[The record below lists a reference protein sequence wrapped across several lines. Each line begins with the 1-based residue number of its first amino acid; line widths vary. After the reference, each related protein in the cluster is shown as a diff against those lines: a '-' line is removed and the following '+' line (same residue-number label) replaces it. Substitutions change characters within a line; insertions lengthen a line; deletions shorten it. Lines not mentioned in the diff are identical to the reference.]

1 MVIDSPKS
9 SRLNLKASILEE
21 EKNRRSLLFIAA
33 SPEGISDFDR
43 VIKRV
48 SDENKYSVNL
58 HRVLFFLGNKAAR

>member
-1 MVIDSPKS
+1 MIDSPKS

-43 VIKRV
+43 AIKRV